1 MILKGHFE
9 LFTILYKLYVRF
21 NYKSSKT
28 FGTWAQ
34 MGTHSMKIDVY
45 ELKLAPHPLLINW
58 GLLYSEAFLLK
69 IHVSFFSLLR
79 PFSANFFSERPF
91 SEKFFYPQIAHSL
104 WSIHDLRKWKVIFP
118 LKNESCFVY
127 KEKVY
132 FQENKIASISILHS
146 GYLYYVDGYKKWNRS
161 SQTTVIDIK
170 TTALNMQLNGIGLI
184 HRNRS

>member
-79 PFSANFFSERPF
+79 PFSAKFFSERPF
-91 SEKFFYPQIAHSL
+91 SEKFFYPQIVGRL
-104 WSIHDLRKWKVIFP
+104 KFP
-118 LKNESCFVY
+118 KLKTPLTSFPKYHN
-127 KEKVY
+127 
-132 FQENKIASISILHS
+132 
-146 GYLYYVDGYKKWNRS
+146 YVH
-161 SQTTVIDIK
+161 QTKPDFFYPLCQPECNG
-170 TTALNMQLNGIGLI
+170 TAAAF
-184 HRNRS
+184 